1 MPDPK
6 RYAAKTPWYAI
17 ETFEHPIGEF
27 VLYADYAKL
36 KKEFN
41 DWITMNS
48 ATAEHNEKLYD
59 QAVAQNMAAIVFK
72 NRCTILEADIARLK
86 QESERLTGELEELK
100 KPKLPWEFIQS
111 EKIRA
116 WLYSKKSNKNK

>member
-1 MPDPK
+1 M
-6 RYAAKTPWYAI
+6 PWYDV
-17 ETFEHPIGEF
+17 ETQEHPQGEF
-27 VLYADYAKL
+27 VLYLDYAKL

-48 ATAEHNEKLYD
+48 ATTEHNEFMYN
-59 QAVAQNMAAIVFK
+59 QAVEQRMAATVFK
-72 NRCTILEADIARLK
+72 NRCDILETENVRLK
-86 QESERLTGELEELK
+86 SEVERLTGELEELK

-116 WLYSKKSNKNK
+116 WIQSKKSNKNK